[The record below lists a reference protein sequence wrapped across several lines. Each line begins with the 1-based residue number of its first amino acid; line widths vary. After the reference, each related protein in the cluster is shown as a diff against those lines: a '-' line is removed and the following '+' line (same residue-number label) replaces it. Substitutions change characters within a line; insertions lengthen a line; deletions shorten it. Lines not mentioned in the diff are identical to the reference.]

1 VKQHISVGNHYK
13 MLQSYI
19 DAWVEELERV
29 VSAYEAAVDEVE
41 QAMDRVEQT
50 SVSADPGEQLRH
62 DQYLRELDIA
72 LESAQQ
78 VAALVKTVNAA
89 LDDAIDAAQ
98 LVVTNEQVGL
108 PVETCEE
115 YAPVDQLEVPTS
127 GLPASRPLANRAP
140 ARDAPTIYG
149 RLDAVGVI
157 NPDSSL
163 EPLPDGAILI
173 QGKYRIVRLL
183 HSRPRLNLYLA
194 ERTNDQSRN
203 GKGPQ
208 LQPLVA
214 IRELVLAGLTSEIS
228 KQIDHAA
235 FEEFAAPMLFGSPHL
250 PGAGDRM
257 SVENERH
264 YTVMQLRQVRGKQ
277 HAIALSL
284 AELLL
289 HQPRWPA
296 WLDID
301 TAWTWGIQLCRI
313 VARLHR
319 MGVTLGDLHPATILV
334 DPQSAAEW
342 APVLLVSWPP
352 PSRFWSTSTFS
363 SQSVQELST
372 QVFPI
377 AEVSVDNAFAAPEI
391 FNGGYDE
398 RSDVYSLGAIL
409 YLLLTRYAP
418 VAALQRMRAEQTK
431 VSNGKQEQR
440 SQGGGG
446 GIELIPPHLFNR
458 HIPLALEQVVVR
470 ALSLNPVDRYSSV
483 AALLEAL
490 QYA

>member
-1 VKQHISVGNHYK
+1 M

-29 VSAYEAAVDEVE
+29 ASAYEAAVDEVE
-41 QAMDRVEQT
+41 QALDRVEQT
-50 SVSADPGEQLRH
+50 SVSVDPGEQLRH

-78 VAALVKTVNAA
+78 VAALVKAVNTA

-108 PVETCEE
+108 PVETYEE
-115 YAPVDQLEVPTS
+115 YAPLDQLEVPTS
-127 GLPASRPLANRAP
+127 GLPASWPRANRAP

-149 RLDAVGVI
+149 MLDAVGVP
-157 NPDSSL
+157 NTDNSL
-163 EPLPDGAILI
+163 APLPNGALLI

-183 HSRPRLNLYLA
+183 HRRPRLNMYLA

-208 LQPLVA
+208 LRPMVA
-214 IRELVLAGLTSEIS
+214 IRELVLAGLTSELS
-228 KQIDHAA
+228 KQIDRAA

-250 PGAGDRM
+250 PGVGDRV

-264 YTVMQLRQVRGKQ
+264 YTVMQLRPVRGKQ
-277 HAIALSL
+277 HAIAVSL

-301 TAWTWGIQLCRI
+301 TAWEWSVQLCRI

-334 DPQSAAEW
+334 DSQSAAEW

-363 SQSVQELST
+363 TQSVQELSA

-377 AEVSVDNAFAAPEI
+377 ANVSADNAFAAPET
-391 FNGGYDE
+391 FNGAHDE

-418 VAALQRMRAEQTK
+418 VAAMQRMHAGQYP
-431 VSNGKQEQR
+431 VSNGKQGER
-440 SQGGGG
+440 GLSGGNFASECR
-446 GIELIPPHLFNR
+446 ELIPPHLFNR

-470 ALSLNPVDRYSSV
+470 ALSINPVDRYSSV

-490 QYA
+490 EPVV